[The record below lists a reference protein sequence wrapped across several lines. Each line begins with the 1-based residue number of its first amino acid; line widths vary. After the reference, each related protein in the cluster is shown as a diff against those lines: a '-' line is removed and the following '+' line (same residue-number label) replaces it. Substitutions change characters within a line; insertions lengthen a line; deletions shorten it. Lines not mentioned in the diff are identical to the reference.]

1 MPTCKKCLYYN
12 HFDTRLSLVLMSTNM
27 QVSTAKAI
35 SHYKDKQ
42 QFTETPKWRKKDRIL
57 AANMAKYPLI
67 HCRLGR

>member
-1 MPTCKKCLYYN
+1 
-12 HFDTRLSLVLMSTNM
+12 M